1 MFQLTQ
7 QSLQSPEQQQ
17 TTPMLAI
24 VSEPSNTVLDKPK
37 TPKQLLKPGDLVYS
51 VCGGFLYEI
60 RSYPVCRIYYDY
72 APTANYLLSFHAM
85 EGLTDEDRKK
95 GLKKPHLSYLA
106 TVYNSTLRCNGVESL
121 FYITD
126 NGLRLIQK

>member
-1 MFQLTQ
+1 M
-7 QSLQSPEQQQ
+7 LQINQ
-17 TTPMLAI
+17 TVI
-24 VSEPSNTVLDKPK
+24 VSDTLEKPILTIVPELTTQPKPK
-37 TPKQLLKPGDLVYS
+37 TPKQQLLKPGDLVYS
-51 VCGGFLYEI
+51 VCGGFVYEI

-72 APTANYLLSFHAM
+72 APTAKYLLSYHELENLSF
-85 EGLTDEDRKK
+85 EDKQK
-95 GLKKPHLSYLA
+95 GLKHRHLSYLA